1 MKKRIFSLILSLT
14 VAVALFLPV
23 AAYAASTDVST
34 EVDAEYVFD
43 VYGLLTNSEQRKL
56 ENRAEEISEQYGCGV
71 YIVIVDDYEDYA
83 YYVETAAEY
92 IYEDTNLGMGSKR
105 DGVMLLLSMHDR
117 DYDIVAYGYGNTAF
131 TDYGKERVAEEF
143 KDDFRS
149 NDWYNGLN
157 DYLNICER
165 YLGYAENGKPV
176 DVGHDPEH
184 IDWGRVLFKAA
195 LIVLVP
201 MIVAGIVVGIFW
213 SQMKSVRLAGTAAE
227 YVAPGGLDVQVSEDV
242 YTHTSVNRIRRERSS
257 NSGGGGTSV
266 NSGGFSHSSGKF

>member
-92 IYEDTNLGMGSKR
+92 IYEDTPLPTTAKR
-105 DGVMLLLSMHDR
+105 GWR
-117 DYDIVAYGYGNTAF
+117 
-131 TDYGKERVAEEF
+131 
-143 KDDFRS
+143 
-149 NDWYNGLN
+149 
-157 DYLNICER
+157 
-165 YLGYAENGKPV
+165 
-176 DVGHDPEH
+176 
-184 IDWGRVLFKAA
+184 
-195 LIVLVP
+195 
-201 MIVAGIVVGIFW
+201 
-213 SQMKSVRLAGTAAE
+213 
-227 YVAPGGLDVQVSEDV
+227 
-242 YTHTSVNRIRRERSS
+242 RSS
-257 NSGGGGTSV
+257 RMTSAATIGTTGSTTI
-266 NSGGFSHSSGKF
+266 

>member
-92 IYEDTNLGMGSKR
+92 IYEDTGLGMGSKR

-213 SQMKSVRLAGTAAE
+213 SQIGP
-227 YVAPGGLDVQVSEDV
+227 PGRHGGRVCGA
-242 YTHTSVNRIRRERSS
+242 RRTGRS
-257 NSGGGGTSV
+257 GQ
-266 NSGGFSHSSGKF
+266 

>member
-92 IYEDTNLGMGSKR
+92 IYMTGTMTLLPMDMATPPLPTTAKR
-105 DGVMLLLSMHDR
+105 GWR
-117 DYDIVAYGYGNTAF
+117 
-131 TDYGKERVAEEF
+131 
-143 KDDFRS
+143 
-149 NDWYNGLN
+149 
-157 DYLNICER
+157 
-165 YLGYAENGKPV
+165 
-176 DVGHDPEH
+176 
-184 IDWGRVLFKAA
+184 
-195 LIVLVP
+195 
-201 MIVAGIVVGIFW
+201 
-213 SQMKSVRLAGTAAE
+213 
-227 YVAPGGLDVQVSEDV
+227 
-242 YTHTSVNRIRRERSS
+242 RSS
-257 NSGGGGTSV
+257 RMTSAATIGTTGSTTI
-266 NSGGFSHSSGKF
+266 

>member
-92 IYEDTNLGMGSKR
+92 IYEDTGLGMGSKR
-105 DGVMLLLSMHDR
+105 DGVMLLLSMYDR

-165 YLGYAENGKPV
+165 YLGY
-176 DVGHDPEH
+176 
-184 IDWGRVLFKAA
+184 RVLFKAA

-213 SQMKSVRLAGTAAE
+213 SQMKSVRLAGRAAE